1 MLRRVGD
8 YILAFVRGFVLFMT
22 VILGGCIMTYILQ
35 NTVFNVEFWTGAA
48 RLVVGVVKA
57 LPILVLYAIPGLAA
71 TWLLKAM
78 FGQDDS
84 PNVHRGRKIGSR
96 ANAQKE
102 VSQKYKRQQSQ
113 QRNRRSRFG
122 RLWRGLRKWLARLFK
137 RGDDV

>member
-22 VILGGCIMTYILQ
+22 AILGGCIMTYVLQ
-35 NTVFNVEFWTGAA
+35 NTVFNAAFWNRAA
-48 RLVVGVVKA
+48 SLVIGVIQA

-84 PNVHRGRKIGSR
+84 PNVHRGREFGSR
-96 ANAQKE
+96 ADAQKE
-102 VSQKYKRQQSQ
+102 LREILKRQRSK
-113 QRNRRSRFG
+113 QRDRRSRFG
-122 RLWRGLRKWLARLFK
+122 RLWRRLRKWLPRLLK
-137 RGDDV
+137 GDDDV